1 MTKEQFLAQDIVWA
15 DKYYNYAI
23 HITDGGAIYLYQ
35 VDGDLPKKSNA
46 DVDINYTLRLDGV
59 ELDKLLENITKIKS
73 KNVFENRQGVFM
85 EKFLTYSDVGS
96 VLVGTKN

>member
-46 DVDINYTLRLDGV
+46 EVDINYALRLDGA
-59 ELDKLLENITKIKS
+59 ELDKLLENINKIKS
-73 KNVFENRQGVFM
+73 KNVFENR
-85 EKFLTYSDVGS
+85 
-96 VLVGTKN
+96 